1 MVKVIVPASTANIG
15 PGFDTL
21 GLALNLY
28 NEYIF
33 EEIEKGLIIEGC
45 PEVYNNK
52 DNLVYKSFSI
62 TAGKLGKEIN
72 GLKISMNTDIPVSRG
87 LGSSSSCIVGGVFGA
102 NALYNGGLSKY
113 ELFEIAVMIEGHPDN
128 IAPCVY
134 GGLTASMVEKE
145 KPYTVHYNINEKLKF
160 CALIPNFETSTKE
173 ARKILPKKVAFSDA
187 VFNISRI
194 SVLLKALEMGD
205 MNLISMALKD
215 KIHQIYRA
223 TLIHELDDVAE
234 ICIVDGSSAI
244 FVSGSGPTLMNIITD
259 DKFPEIIKDGI
270 SKLKYEWEIKLLETD
285 KNGVVVE
292 NHKKEVDIC

>member
-1 MVKVIVPASTANIG
+1 MVKVTVPASTANIG

-45 PEVYNNK
+45 PEAYNNK
-52 DNLVYKSFSI
+52 DNLVYKAFSI
-62 TAGKLGKEIN
+62 TAQKLGKKIK
-72 GLKISMNTDIPVSRG
+72 GLKISMKTDIPVSRG

-102 NALYNGGLSKY
+102 NALYKGTLSKD

-134 GGLTASMVEKE
+134 GGLTASMVEKD
-145 KPYTVHYNINEKLKF
+145 KPYTVHYNISDKLKF

-173 ARKILPKKVAFSDA
+173 ARKILPKKVLFSDA
-187 VFNISRI
+187 VFNISRV
-194 SVLLKALEMGD
+194 SVLLKALEEGD

-223 TLIHELDDVAE
+223 TFIHELDDVAE

-244 FVSGSGPTLMNIITD
+244 FISGSGPTLMNIITD
-259 DKFPEIIKDGI
+259 DKFSEKIKDGI
-270 SKLKYEWEIKLLETD
+270 SKLKYEWNIKLLETD
-285 KNGVVVE
+285 KNGVIVE
-292 NHKKEVDIC
+292 KS

>member
-1 MVKVIVPASTANIG
+1 MVKVTVPASTANIG

-33 EEIEKGLIIEGC
+33 EKIEKGLIIEGC
-45 PEVYNNK
+45 PEIYNNK
-52 DNLVYKSFSI
+52 DNLVYKSFEI
-62 TAGKLGKEIN
+62 TAEKLGKKIN
-72 GLKISMNTDIPVSRG
+72 GIKIRMNTNIPVSRG

-102 NALYNGGLSKY
+102 NALLYGGLSKE

-145 KPYTVHYNINEKLKF
+145 KPYTVQYSISDKLKF

-187 VFNISRI
+187 VFNISRV
-194 SVLLKALEMGD
+194 SVLLKALETGD

-215 KIHQIYRA
+215 KLHQIYRS
-223 TLIHELDDVAE
+223 TLIHECDDVSE

-259 DKFPEIIKDGI
+259 DKFPEKIKDGI
-270 SKLKYEWEIKLLETD
+270 SKLKFGWEIKLLETD

-292 NHKKEVDIC
+292 KS

>member
-1 MVKVIVPASTANIG
+1 MVKVTVPASTANIG

-33 EEIEKGLIIEGC
+33 EKIEKGLIIEGC
-45 PEVYNNK
+45 PEIYNNK
-52 DNLVYKSFSI
+52 DNLVYKSFEI
-62 TAGKLGKEIN
+62 TAEKLGKKIN
-72 GLKISMNTDIPVSRG
+72 GIKIRMNTNIPVSRG

-102 NALYNGGLSKY
+102 NALLYGGLSKE

-145 KPYTVHYNINEKLKF
+145 KPYTVHYNISDKLKF

-187 VFNISRI
+187 VFNISRV
-194 SVLLKALEMGD
+194 SVLLKALETGD

-215 KIHQIYRA
+215 KIHQIYRS
-223 TLIHELDDVAE
+223 TLIHECDDVSE

-259 DKFPEIIKDGI
+259 DKFPEKIKDGI
-270 SKLKYEWEIKLLETD
+270 SKLKFGWEIKLLETD

-292 NHKKEVDIC
+292 KS

>member
-1 MVKVIVPASTANIG
+1 MVKVTVPASTANIG

-33 EEIEKGLIIEGC
+33 EKIEKGLIIEGC
-45 PEVYNNK
+45 PEIYNNK
-52 DNLVYKSFSI
+52 DNLVYKSFEI
-62 TAGKLGKEIN
+62 TAEMLGKKIN
-72 GLKISMNTDIPVSRG
+72 GIKIRMNTNIPVSRG

-102 NALYNGGLSKY
+102 NALLYGGLSKE

-145 KPYTVHYNINEKLKF
+145 KPYTVHYNISDKLKF

-187 VFNISRI
+187 VFNISRV
-194 SVLLKALEMGD
+194 SVLLKALETGD

-215 KIHQIYRA
+215 KLHQIYRS
-223 TLIHELDDVAE
+223 TLIHECDDVSE

-259 DKFPEIIKDGI
+259 DKFPEKIKDGI
-270 SKLKYEWEIKLLETD
+270 NKLKFGWEIKLLETD

-292 NHKKEVDIC
+292 KS